1 VSDRERSGPVEA
13 SPELKARFWERSF
26 ETSAWGYVATGSR
39 FNVFPSPGAARNVF
53 EKIDDV
59 AEVHRRTG
67 VSPSLAL
74 NSVADLAGVDPGDV
88 RAYAEARGVRIGSLT
103 PNLAREQL
111 FRFGSLTNSDPAIRK
126 AAASL
131 IRDALDVA
139 PVIGADAVM
148 VWIPDG
154 THYPGQADFVRRKH
168 RLTEQLIELGDA
180 APADVRCLLEYKLFE
195 PAPYHTD
202 IADWGM
208 AASLSRRSG
217 GRWEVLVDL
226 GHHAH
231 GTNVEHL
238 VAILLDEGQLGG
250 LHLNDRKSA
259 DDDLTLG
266 SIDPYALFLIF
277 HQLVSFD
284 PERAGTLR
292 CTFDQHHSAK
302 PPLLATVQSIDIAQ
316 ELYLKALLVD
326 REALSEHQEA
336 NRVVEAER
344 TLREPFFRD
353 VRPLLEAWRVERGLP
368 ADPVG
373 ALLES
378 GLLEDRA
385 NERTT

>member
-1 VSDRERSGPVEA
+1 MLSDQSSVEA
-13 SPELKARFWERSF
+13 SAELKARFWERSF
-26 ETSAWGYVATGSR
+26 ESSGWGYAATGSR

-53 EKIDDV
+53 ERIDDA
-59 AEVHRRTG
+59 AEVHLRTG
-67 VSPSLAL
+67 VAQALAL
-74 NSVADLAGVDPGDV
+74 NSVADLAIVEPSDV
-88 RAYAEARGVRIGSLT
+88 RVYAEARGVRIGSLS
-103 PNLAREQL
+103 PNLAREQQ
-111 FRFGSLTNSDPAIRK
+111 FKFGSLTNSDPAIRK
-126 AAASL
+126 EAAAM
-131 IRDALDVA
+131 IRRALEIA
-139 PVIGADAVM
+139 PVLGAEAVA

-154 THYPGQADFVRRKH
+154 THYPGQADFVQRKH
-168 RLTEQLIELGDA
+168 WLTEGLTALADA

-208 AASLSRRSG
+208 AAAIARSTG

-231 GTNVEHL
+231 GTNVEHV
-238 VAILLDEGQLGG
+238 VAFLLDEGLLGG

-284 PERAGTLR
+284 RERAGALLCTL
-292 CTFDQHHSAK
+292 DQHHTAK
-302 PPLLATVQSIDIAQ
+302 PPLLATVQSIDFAQ

-326 REALSEHQEA
+326 REQLREHQDA

-353 VRPLLEAWRVERGLP
+353 VRPLLEAWREERGLP
-368 ADPVG
+368 TDPVG

-385 NERTT
+385 QERTP